1 MKISFNKI
9 INMSFSNRDDERR
22 QFVVDKINNYIK
34 DESISRNIE
43 KSIYNYAIEI
53 SNKKNIICSW
63 ENTIFL
69 KLYLSKVRS
78 IYSNIKPD
86 SYIKNTD
93 FLKRILNKDINVEYI
108 SKLTRMEIYP
118 DNWKDLID
126 KKVKIDTL
134 KSKLK
139 PEAMTDQFKCRKCGS
154 RSTSYYEVQTRSAD
168 EPMTQFIT
176 CLECG
181 NHWKQ

>member
-1 MKISFNKI
+1 
-9 INMSFSNRDDERR
+9 MSFLNQNDKRR
-22 QFVVDKINNYIK
+22 QFVVDKLDYYIK

-43 KSIYNYAIEI
+43 KSIYNYTIKLSVEL
-53 SNKKNIICSW
+53 NITRSW
-63 ENTIFL
+63 ENIIFL

-93 FLKRILNKDINVEYI
+93 FLKRILNGDINIEKI
-108 SKLTRMEIYP
+108 SQLTRMEIYP
-118 DNWKDLID
+118 DNWKELID

-176 CLECG
+176 CLDCG